1 MGLLNKFSFSS
12 LFFVNGFVSER
23 PIKDQAHV
31 KTLGKW
37 FNDVY
42 NKRELYSYSK
52 RLSLYVYKN
61 KTNKNTADKC
71 IKTYY
76 VS

>member
-1 MGLLNKFSFSS
+1 MSQLNTAG
-12 LFFVNGFVSER
+12 VNHHTNT
-23 PIKDQAHV
+23 IKDKAHV

-71 IKTYY
+71 NKIYY